1 MDEAYRNKIVGALA
15 DEAIERDKK
24 KGMIIDNLSGFRRY
38 KITRIEAHA
47 NEDPSWLIQQGDRM
61 FGATQAPL
69 GFRSCARCSAPL
81 QPRASF
87 EYNGKDY
94 CDLGCAEG
102 TAVNITYAEFKA
114 NVKAKGFVTG
124 RRLEIVEGQLELGE
138 EFVVTYEDVLRNEG
152 KKYIKEVEPVEVEDD
167 TGF

>member
-1 MDEAYRNKIVGALA
+1 MDESYRNKIIGALA

-24 KGMIIDNLSGFRRY
+24 KGMIIDNLAGFRKY
-38 KITRIEAHA
+38 KVTRITAQA
-47 NEDPSWLIQQGDRM
+47 NEDPNWLIQQGDRM

-69 GFRSCARCSAPL
+69 GFRTCARCSAPL
-81 QPRASF
+81 QPRVSF

-102 TAVNITYAEFKA
+102 TSLKMSYDDFKA
-114 NVKAKGFVTG
+114 SVKAKGFVTG

-152 KKYIKEVEPVEVEDD
+152 KGYIKKVEPVEVEDE
-167 TGF
+167 F

>member
-1 MDEAYRNKIVGALA
+1 MNDEYRNKIVGALA

-24 KGMIIDNLSGFRRY
+24 KGMIIDNLAGFRKY
-38 KITRIEAHA
+38 KVTRIEAHA

-69 GFRSCARCSAPL
+69 GFRSCARCGAPL
-81 QPRASF
+81 QPRVSL
-87 EYNGKDY
+87 EYEGKDY

-102 TAVNITYAEFKA
+102 TSHNISYAEFKA

-124 RRLEIVEGQLELGE
+124 KRLEIVDGQLELGE
-138 EFVVTYEDVLRNEG
+138 EFIVTYEDVLRNEG
-152 KKYIKEVEPVEVEDD
+152 KKYIKEVERLEVEDD
-167 TGF
+167 TRF